1 MFHRATPSFSFS
13 ILASRSPRRSSSP
26 IRARTLV
33 HCLAEPRMSWSLR
46 QSFSQS
52 FLMISTA
59 RVILGCTLSF
69 LKRTFLVLC
78 SPPATTWSQRIAI
91 RGQGVRRH
99 RCQVLT
105 AWVPGDAVPTKS
117 YLKILSHCPSLLT
130 TQFPCWLIANLQFNH
145 FNINLTDQVH
155 PFRFALVRWVEGK
168 FFWGGCKENP
178 PSNALLSCH
187 CTPREGARSRNLLA
201 TRRPISSRPPPCTCS
216 TSQEG
221 TRLAWE
227 TFPPPALGTDFG
239 ATAAVANVV
248 VVSQV
253 NVEN

>member
-26 IRARTLV
+26 MRARTLV

-78 SPPATTWSQRIAI
+78 SPPATTWSQWNAM
-91 RGQGVRRH
+91 RGK
-99 RCQVLT
+99 CQ
-105 AWVPGDAVPTKS
+105 APQVPSAQVPDAMPTKS
-117 YLKILSHCPSLLT
+117 YLKILSHRPSLLT
-130 TQFPCWLIANLQFNH
+130 TQFPCWLIANLRFNH
-145 FNINLTDQVH
+145 FEINLTDQVN
-155 PFRFALVRWVEGK
+155 PFRFALVWRVEGK
-168 FFWGGCKENP
+168 KMKHIWGGCKEIL
-178 PSNALLSCH
+178 PSNALLSYH
-187 CTPREGARSRNLLA
+187 CTPREGARSRNLLGA
-201 TRRPISSRPPPCTCS
+201 RRPISSRPPPYTCS

-227 TFPPPALGTDFG
+227 TFHLQHLAQILAPL
-239 ATAAVANVV
+239 
-248 VVSQV
+248 
-253 NVEN
+253 

>member
-78 SPPATTWSQRIAI
+78 SPPATTWSQWNAI
-91 RGQGVRRH
+91 WGQDARRH
-99 RCQVLT
+99 RCQEM
-105 AWVPGDAVPTKS
+105 
-117 YLKILSHCPSLLT
+117 
-130 TQFPCWLIANLQFNH
+130 PCQQKVTW
-145 FNINLTDQVH
+145 
-155 PFRFALVRWVEGK
+155 RY
-168 FFWGGCKENP
+168 
-178 PSNALLSCH
+178 S
-187 CTPREGARSRNLLA
+187 
-201 TRRPISSRPPPCTCS
+201 
-216 TSQEG
+216 
-221 TRLAWE
+221 
-227 TFPPPALGTDFG
+227 
-239 ATAAVANVV
+239 ATAPLCWPLSFLADWSPTCN
-248 VVSQV
+248 SIILILTWQTKFTLSGLL
-253 NVEN
+253 